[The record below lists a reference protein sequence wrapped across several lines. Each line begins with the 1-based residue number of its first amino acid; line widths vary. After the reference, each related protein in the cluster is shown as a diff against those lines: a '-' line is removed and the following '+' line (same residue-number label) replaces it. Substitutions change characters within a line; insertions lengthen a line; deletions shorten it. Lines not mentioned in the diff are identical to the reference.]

1 MFKKFFSKTCFFCG
15 KKSKD
20 TTPYL
25 NDGGETVHVCF
36 QCVPVAERRAL
47 RKK

>member
-1 MFKKFFSKTCFFCG
+1 MFKKFFSKSCFFCG

-20 TTPYL
+20 TAAYL
-25 NDGGETVHVCF
+25 NDEGETVHVCF